1 MEDRVEKSQL
11 TTLLKSIYDI
21 LQIAITIGGRQG
33 ADFAHR
39 NFAIST
45 DPNTYRISTSEQ
57 DLKIST
63 ENN

>member
-21 LQIAITIGGRQG
+21 LQIAITIGGRKG

-39 NFAIST
+39 NFATVSRQT
-45 DPNTYRISTSEQ
+45 QTRIAFPLLNKT
-57 DLKIST
+57 
-63 ENN
+63 